1 MRACHILF
9 LDLISR
15 LNGGDERRL
24 NPKMNLSMVKP
35 IPVVIWHGL
44 TNDCCHEIEGRDKG
58 IIEKEIPGIYV
69 RSLQIPDPNDLP
81 GNMQKNFIPN

>member
-1 MRACHILF
+1 
-9 LDLISR
+9 
-15 LNGGDERRL
+15 
-24 NPKMNLSMVKP
+24 MNLSMVKP

-58 IIEKEIPGIYV
+58 TIEKEIPGIYV

-81 GNMQKNFIPN
+81 GTMHKNFIPKSERIIFIRHFNS